1 MYLHH
6 PIFLWVQR
14 VTPKRASVIGAPPG
28 RTQAPL
34 PPIGQISVLE
44 KSRLALNLPHTRFV
58 SYCRKHSADV
68 HPHACRGHPPDPN
81 AAFGRNFLAIVPKG
95 QPKNGLPAALPKV
108 YAPRGRFD
116 NSVNPSSCPMDAP
129 LFLLKRKNRVR
140 RIHRTRFVRY
150 CLRKSVCRLGLTK
163 VSNPISRPPFPRLGQ
178 NVLRSPVS
186 ILMVSPPG
194 VSAPRPGYPAPPAWS
209 ARPIP
214 PERLPRRG
222 RTRPAARKR

>member
-1 MYLHH
+1 MHH

-95 QPKNGLPAALPKV
+95 QPKNRLAAV
-108 YAPRGRFD
+108 SAETE
-116 NSVNPSSCPMDAP
+116 
-129 LFLLKRKNRVR
+129 NRVR

-150 CLRKSVCRLGLTK
+150 CLRKSACPSGSAKLP
-163 VSNPISRPPFPRLGQ
+163 NPIRKSEMTKTGQVHPHCPIRFPERYHRRQGFASA
-178 NVLRSPVS
+178 SPAIPKNFFNPDS
-186 ILMVSPPG
+186 FCPGYLIPSASPPRNRNEQVKRNATNSLG
-194 VSAPRPGYPAPPAWS
+194 RQERP
-209 ARPIP
+209 
-214 PERLPRRG
+214 L
-222 RTRPAARKR
+222 

>member
-1 MYLHH
+1 MKICPLHSSLFPSLCPATSLLGGAGGKGKNLLLVSLYFVILLFICVGKSADGKTVVGFPNDGWVGSPPWKSLLRMAAAWDGAMYLHH

-116 NSVNPSSCPMDAP
+116 NCVKPSSRPMTRC
-129 LFLLKRKNRVR
+129 LF
-140 RIHRTRFVRY
+140 
-150 CLRKSVCRLGLTK
+150 C
-163 VSNPISRPPFPRLGQ
+163 
-178 NVLRSPVS
+178 
-186 ILMVSPPG
+186 
-194 VSAPRPGYPAPPAWS
+194 
-209 ARPIP
+209 
-214 PERLPRRG
+214 
-222 RTRPAARKR
+222 

>member
-1 MYLHH
+1 MLLLLVFLKGFRLAATTTLDGAMYLHH

-81 AAFGRNFLAIVPKG
+81 AAFERNFLAIVPVNRRG
-95 QPKNGLPAALPKV
+95 GLPAELPEV
-108 YAPRGRFD
+108 HSP
-116 NSVNPSSCPMDAP
+116 
-129 LFLLKRKNRVR
+129 
-140 RIHRTRFVRY
+140 IE
-150 CLRKSVCRLGLTK
+150 GLTT
-163 VSNPISRPPFPRLGQ
+163 VSN
-178 NVLRSPVS
+178 
-186 ILMVSPPG
+186 
-194 VSAPRPGYPAPPAWS
+194 
-209 ARPIP
+209 
-214 PERLPRRG
+214 LPHVQWMHHLFC
-222 RTRPAARKR
+222 